1 MRVCV
6 GVSGRERVERE
17 RQERERERE
26 RESRERERERERE
39 WRERERERE
48 ERERE
53 RETRDRGCFFAYDCT
68 HMLIY
73 LSTCLLRT
81 RMPVSLEEERFETD
95 GARERARRESK

>member
-17 RQERERERE
+17 RQERERE
-26 RESRERERERERE
+26 SRERERQERERDKK
-39 WRERERERE
+39 ERERD
-48 ERERE
+48 ERE

>member
-1 MRVCV
+1 MFIGV
-6 GVSGRERVERE
+6 GMYACMCRGEWK
-17 RQERERERE
+17 
-26 RESRERERERERE
+26 RESRERETRERERV
-39 WRERERERE
+39 
-48 ERERE
+48 ERE